1 MTLRHNF
8 HLILTNANRLALN
21 QLHPQAFAKNLCTS
35 KTKNKKKGHLNDQR
49 TDTEFCKSGVRYNS

>member
-35 KTKNKKKGHLNDQR
+35 KTKNKRKGH
-49 TDTEFCKSGVRYNS
+49 